1 MSNPARRGP
10 QKVWSGY
17 RNLRVPNELFED
29 VRNYLNQ
36 RKNEYFKDTE
46 GYVQSMSSSL
56 NDDQIRNIIRE
67 ELQGMGGHRRV
78 QPTKSGSSTSQGR
91 ISPPSSSG
99 LTSKDLI
106 KNLLKQTPGQQWNN
120 KQLEIE
126 LNLPAA
132 TCRQSSRE
140 LAVEDPT
147 INIINGRP
155 NKFYYEP

>member
-36 RKNEYFKDTE
+36 RKNEYFRDTE
-46 GYVQSMSSSL
+46 GYVSSMSSSL
-56 NDDQIRNIIRE
+56 DDDKIRGIIRE
-67 ELQGMGGHRRV
+67 ELQGMGGRLR
-78 QPTKSGSSTSQGR
+78 SQTAYADVSAAQGK
-91 ISPPSSSG
+91 ISPPSSG
-99 LTSKDLI
+99 LTSKELI
-106 KNLLKQTPGQQWNN
+106 KNLLKQNPGQQWNN
-120 KQLEIE
+120 KQLEE
-126 LNLPAA
+126 QLNLPAA